1 MLCVFFYNK
10 SKYICTKKTT
20 HTHQNNLFISA
31 RGWRHITYVQSYCV
45 CNYVIFNLTHIH
57 NVFTLLPRP
66 HDDRFSW
73 PVVCAAAPPSPSP
86 CSIIPSHFAR
96 RHFRTLPFLWT
107 VSFPWIPG
115 AGVMRAFRRHSLTCS
130 WSACATFCSL
140 CILGV
145 PRVRSQRWSLLR
157 GLCFSLISSLFIM
170 TIASLCSFWRAR
182 ALKTK
187 NVDLLKEHGNLE
199 RKTVLR
205 LSVGREWGISP

>member
-1 MLCVFFYNK
+1 MY
-10 SKYICTKKTT
+10 KKKHT

-31 RGWRHITYVQSYCV
+31 RGWRHITHVQSYCV

-130 WSACATFCSL
+130 WSACATFCLL
-140 CILGV
+140 CLSGV

-157 GLCFSLISSLFIM
+157 GLCFSLISSLFTM
-170 TIASLCSFWRAR
+170 TIASLCRFWKAR

-187 NVDLLKEHGNLE
+187 KCWLTQGKWKLGKKDGFEIIRGARV
-199 RKTVLR
+199 
-205 LSVGREWGISP
+205 GISP